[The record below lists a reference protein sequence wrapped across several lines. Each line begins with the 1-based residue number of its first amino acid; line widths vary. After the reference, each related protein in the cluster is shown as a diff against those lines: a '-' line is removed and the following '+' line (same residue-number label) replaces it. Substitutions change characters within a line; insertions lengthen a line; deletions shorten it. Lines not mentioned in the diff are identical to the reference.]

1 MTEADL
7 ILDTNERQRAL
18 NPTQSFIVQAPAGSG
33 KTGLLIQR
41 YLRLLA
47 TVDAPEEVVA
57 ITFTRKAAAEMRER
71 VLDALEAA
79 KGSVGVAD
87 SAYEELTRKL
97 SMAVLQRDIQA
108 SWQIVENPVRLR
120 IQTIDSL
127 CASLTRQMPMLS
139 KFGAQPETI
148 EDASRFYLEAAR
160 AAIALVEQDHSVA
173 HDVEHLLIHL
183 DNDMVRIEM
192 LLSEMLARRDHWLRH
207 LCGKTR
213 DELEISLKKAR
224 LSALQHTAGLFPESM
239 QDELFQLVRYAAA
252 NLITDGKSSPISICD
267 GLVAFPDDADQ
278 CIEHWCGIAELLLT
292 KTGDW
297 RKTVDVRLGF
307 PTGKTKAEKEEA
319 KAWKSRIIIFINT
332 LKTNHVLCQVLHA
345 MRLLPPPGYTDKQ
358 WEILGA
364 ITRLLPFAV
373 AQLKIIFQA
382 SGKVDFTEVAQGAT
396 QALGD
401 PEMPT
406 DLALA
411 LDFRIKHLLID
422 EFQDTSISQYQ
433 LIEKLVAGWEE
444 GDGRSLFAVGDP
456 MQSIYRFREAE
467 VGLFLQARKIG
478 LGGLD
483 LQPIILNANFRSQ
496 KGIVDWVNATF
507 EAIMPVNEDIAT
519 GAVTYSSSVAT
530 HAVLDDSA
538 VTVHPFFENN
548 HTEEAEK
555 VVEIVLQ
562 SQNKNPSASIAIL
575 VRNRNHLKEIIA
587 KIKEFGLRFR
597 AVEIEALV
605 HKPVVQ
611 DLLTLTRALINLADR
626 LAWLSLLRAPW
637 CGLTLA
643 DLHALVA
650 CDHKNCGDNGA
661 VKHSTIW
668 EMLLEENNLQAISAD
683 GKKRLCRVREILESC
698 IMYRCRQPLRVT
710 IETAWQALGGPVNM
724 GLSAHA
730 DVMLFFDYLEKHE
743 EAGEIVDINYF
754 EEGLNKLYASPDLGA
769 EDGLQI
775 MTIHKAKGLEFD
787 TVIVP
792 GLARK
797 PRNNSKQL
805 LKWMERPTD
814 ICLEGRSVDEADL
827 LLAPIQETGEEENLI
842 YKWIAKLDREKELFE
857 AERLLY
863 VAATRAKKSL
873 HLLGCIDLT
882 TNGDGSISLGTPAEN
897 SLLGRLW
904 PVVQTAFE
912 ERVGPLN
919 INEMYQW
926 EEKKVATIKS
936 ERSFNQSLFRLPSD
950 WALPS
955 APEKIAWQPPHEK
968 REVQDEIEFS
978 WVSEMARHTGN
989 VVHRWL
995 QQMAED
1001 EMKGWDVQRIKA
1013 MRNTFKRAL
1022 IVNGISGYSDEL
1034 RVAVERIITALS
1046 NVIND
1051 QRGQWVLG
1059 AQQHAQSELCIT
1071 GVIDNEPVSLVI
1083 DRTFCDLK
1091 GNRWVIDYKTSS
1103 HEGSDIEE
1111 FLDREQVRYQQQLNR
1126 YAEIIR
1132 HVDHRPVRLG
1142 LYFPLLNGWREW
1154 QYRFR

>member
-1 MTEADL
+1 MTDADL
-7 ILDTNERQRAL
+7 DFDANERQRAL
-18 NPTQSFIVQAPAGSG
+18 NPAQSFIVQAPAGSG

-57 ITFTRKAAAEMRER
+57 ITFTRKAATEMRER

-79 KGSVGVAD
+79 KESAGTAD
-87 SAYEELTRKL
+87 SAYEELTRAL
-97 SMAVLQRDIQA
+97 SIAVLQRDHQA
-108 SWQIVENPVRLR
+108 GWQLVENPVRLR

-148 EDASRFYLEAAR
+148 EDASKFYLEAAR
-160 AAIALVEQDHSVA
+160 ATIALVEQHHAVA
-173 HDVEHLLIHL
+173 HDVEHLLAHL
-183 DNDMVRIEM
+183 DNDMARIEM

-207 LCGKTR
+207 MRGKTR
-213 DELEISLKKAR
+213 DELETSLKKVR
-224 LSALQHTAGLFPESM
+224 WSALQRIAALFPKAM

-252 NLITDGKSSPISICD
+252 NLIADGKSSPITVCD
-267 GLVAFPDDADQ
+267 GLVALLGDDEN
-278 CIEHWCGIAELLLT
+278 CVEHWCGIAELLLT

-307 PTGKTKAEKEEA
+307 PAGKTNTEKEEA
-319 KAWKSRIIIFINT
+319 KAWKNRIIVFIDALRT
-332 LKTNHVLCQVLHA
+332 DHVLCQVLHA
-345 MRLLPPPGYTDKQ
+345 MRLLPPSSYTDKQ

-364 ITRLLPFAV
+364 ITRLLPLAV

-382 SGKVDFTEVAQGAT
+382 CGKVDFTEVAQGAL
-396 QALGD
+396 QALGE

-444 GDGRSLFAVGDP
+444 GDGHSLFAVGDP

-478 LGGLD
+478 LGDLV
-483 LQPIILNANFRSQ
+483 LQPITLNANFRSQ
-496 KGIVDWVNATF
+496 KGIIDWVNVTF

-530 HAVLDDSA
+530 HAVLDGPA
-538 VTVHPFFENN
+538 VAVHPFFENN

-555 VVEIVLQ
+555 VIEIILQ
-562 SQNKNPSASIAIL
+562 SQYKNPSGSIAIL
-575 VRNRNHLKEIIA
+575 VRNRSHLNEIIL
-587 KIKEFGLRFR
+587 KIREVGLRFR
-597 AVEIEALV
+597 AVEIEPLV

-611 DLLTLTRALINLADR
+611 DLLTLTRALNNLADR
-626 LAWLSLLRAPW
+626 LAWLALLRAPW
-637 CGLTLA
+637 CGIALA

-650 CDHKNCGDNGA
+650 SDYGKCGDNGGM
-661 VKHSTIW
+661 KHSTVW
-668 EMLLEENNLQAISAD
+668 SMLLEEKNWQAVSVD
-683 GKKRLCRVREILESC
+683 GKKRLCRVREILASC
-698 IMYRCRQPLRVT
+698 ILHRSRQPIRVS
-710 IETAWQALGGPVNM
+710 IETVWQALGGPVDM
-724 GLSAHA
+724 DLSAQE
-730 DVMLFFDYLEKHE
+730 DVLLYLEYLEKHE
-743 EAGEIVDINYF
+743 EASEIVDINYF
-754 EEGLNKLYASPDLGA
+754 EEGLTKLYASPDLAA
-769 EDGLQI
+769 EEGLQI

-797 PRNNSKQL
+797 PRNSNKQL
-805 LKWMERPTD
+805 LKWMEHPADTS
-814 ICLEGRSVDEADL
+814 LKGSGVGEANL
-827 LLAPIQETGEEENLI
+827 LLAPIQETGVEEDLI
-842 YKWIAKLDREKELFE
+842 YKWIEKLNGKKELFE
-857 AERLLY
+857 VERLLY
-863 VAATRAKKSL
+863 VAVTRAKKSL
-873 HLLGCIDLT
+873 HLLGNIDLV
-882 TNGDGSISLGTPAEN
+882 TNKDGDIALGAPAEN

-904 PVVQTAFE
+904 PVVQTTYIAGM
-912 ERVGPLN
+912 ERLN
-919 INEMYQW
+919 VNRSYQW
-926 EEKKVATIKS
+926 GGEEEAEMQSMRT
-936 ERSFNQSLFRLPSD
+936 FNQSLSRLPAG
-950 WALPS
+950 WVLPS
-955 APEKIAWQPPHEK
+955 APKEIAWQRPNEK
-968 REVQDEIEFS
+968 KEVQDEIEFS

-1001 EMKGWDVQRIKA
+1001 EMKGWDVPRIKA
-1013 MRNTFKRAL
+1013 MKNTFKHAL
-1022 IVNGISGYSDEL
+1022 IVNGMSDYGNEL
-1034 RVAVERIITALS
+1034 IVAVERIILALS

-1051 QRGQWVLG
+1051 QRGQWILG
-1059 AQQHAQSELCIT
+1059 TQQHAQNELCIT
-1071 GVIDNEPVSLVI
+1071 GVIDDEPVNLVI
-1083 DRTFCDLK
+1083 DRTFCDSK

-1111 FLDREQVRYQQQLNR
+1111 FLDREQVRYHQQLNR
-1126 YAEIIR
+1126 YAETIQ
-1132 HVDHRPVRLG
+1132 HVDRRPVRLG

-1154 QYRFR
+1154 QY